1 MNRILKDVLYGVIGG
16 VAGTVVIGGAMKT
29 LSNLQSEEDK
39 KREHELVP
47 EQPTEKLA
55 RKVSE
60 NLLGIEMSREAK
72 SVMGQ
77 VVYWGYGI
85 FWGGV
90 YGLLRKRVPLT
101 AWGAGLPF
109 GIGFALIGPAVMLP
123 ALDLTPPATR
133 FPLSAHARGLIS
145 HYAYAAT
152 VEGVCRA
159 CEAVEKKITVEE
171 PRTNVDLRRAS

>member
-16 VAGTVVIGGAMKT
+16 VAGTAVIGGTMKAI
-29 LSNLQSEEDK
+29 SKLQTDEDQ

-55 RKVSE
+55 RKISE
-60 NLLGIEMSREAK
+60 NVLGVKMSPETK
-72 SVMGQ
+72 HSMGQ

-90 YGLLRKRVPLT
+90 YGLLRKRVSLT
-101 AWGAGLPF
+101 AWGVGLPF
-109 GIGFALIGPAVMLP
+109 GIGFSLIGPAVMLP

-152 VEGVCRA
+152 VEGVCRL
-159 CEAVEKKITVEE
+159 CENVEEKITVGE
-171 PRTNVDLRRAS
+171 PRTNVELRRVS